1 MSFGSPSLLLNSN
14 FVFLPLIYI
23 IILLP
28 INEAMDSP
36 IKTESLQEF
45 YRRTN
50 QPVPFDL
57 GDEQSPV
64 GHFNVRYAATT
75 ARKSP
80 YNRRD
85 YYKVCLSEGRSE
97 GTSVLRYHKDE
108 IVLDSPC
115 LIFTN
120 PSVPASIENSCNTI
134 NRYYCLFNNRFIEG
148 IIRPDIQYSCAL
160 FNPTLH
166 PVIKLSEEEQARL
179 RIYFEQMQQLL
190 ATDYSFKWEMIRNL
204 LLLLIHEGIRL
215 QQGKLLQPSVLNDRV
230 VNGFFQ
236 LLNQQFP
243 VISAEHSLKLLAPA
257 DFAQQLHVHVNHL
270 NSVVKKHTGKTTRA
284 IIHERVIAE
293 AKTLLR
299 HTDWN
304 VSEIAYALG
313 FEYPSHFNK
322 YFRQDAG
329 LSPMDFRANKSKA
342 LAYSL

>member
-1 MSFGSPSLLLNSN
+1 
-14 FVFLPLIYI
+14 
-23 IILLP
+23 
-28 INEAMDSP
+28 MDNH
-36 IKTESLQEF
+36 IKTESLREF
-45 YRRTN
+45 YQRTN

-57 GDEQSPV
+57 TDEQSPV
-64 GHFNVRYAATT
+64 GHFNVQYSTT
-75 ARKSP
+75 IARKSP

-85 YYKVCLSEGRSE
+85 YYKICLSEGRRD
-97 GTSVLRYHKDE
+97 GTSVLHYHNEE

-120 PSVPASIENSCNTI
+120 PSVPASIENSCSTI
-134 NRYYCLFNNRFIEG
+134 HRYYCLFNNRFIEG
-148 IIRPDIQYSCAL
+148 AIRPDIQYSCAL

-166 PVIKLSEEEQARL
+166 PVIKLNEEEQGRL

-215 QQGKLLQPSVLNDRV
+215 QQVKLSQPSIITDRV
-230 VNGFFQ
+230 VNGFFH

-243 VISAEHSLKLLAPA
+243 VVSAEHSLKLLTPA

-284 IIHERVIAE
+284 IVHERVIAE

-299 HTDWN
+299 HADWN

-322 YFRQDAG
+322 YFRQATG
-329 LSPMDFRANKSKA
+329 LSPMDFRTNRTQAIVP
-342 LAYSL
+342 SL

>member
-1 MSFGSPSLLLNSN
+1 
-14 FVFLPLIYI
+14 
-23 IILLP
+23 
-28 INEAMDSP
+28 MDSQ
-36 IKTESLQEF
+36 IKIETLREF
-45 YRRTN
+45 YQRTN

-57 GDEQSPV
+57 GDEGSTT
-64 GHFNVRYAATT
+64 GHFNVQYSTTT

-85 YYKVCLSEGRSE
+85 YFKICLSEGNTQGKS
-97 GTSVLRYHKDE
+97 LLHYHKDE

-120 PSVPASIENSCNTI
+120 PSVPASIENSCNSI

-148 IIRPDIQYSCAL
+148 AIRPDIQYSCAL
-160 FNPTLH
+160 FNPTLQ
-166 PVIKLSEEEQARL
+166 PVIKLDEQERSRL
-179 RIYFEQMQQLL
+179 TLYFMQMEAIM
-190 ATDYSFKWEMIRNL
+190 ATDYAYKWEAIRNL

-215 QQGKLLQPSVLNDRV
+215 QQVRLSQPALINDRV
-230 VNGFFQ
+230 VNGFFN

-243 VISAEHSLKLLAPA
+243 VVSAEHSLKLLTPA

-270 NSVVKKHTGKTTRA
+270 NSMVKKHTGKTTRA
-284 IIHERVIAE
+284 LIHERVITE

-322 YFRQDAG
+322 YFRQATS
-329 LSPMDFRANKSKA
+329 LSPLDYRANKSRA
-342 LAYSL
+342 LVYDL

>member
-1 MSFGSPSLLLNSN
+1 MSFGSPSLLLNTN
-14 FVFLPLIYI
+14 FIFLPLIYI
-23 IILLP
+23 IILSP
-28 INEAMDSP
+28 INEAMDSQ

-75 ARKSP
+75 TRKSP

-85 YYKVCLSEGRSE
+85 YYKVCLSEGRRE
-97 GTSVLRYHKDE
+97 GTSVLRYHNDE

-148 IIRPDIQYSCAL
+148 IMRPDIQYSCAL

-166 PVIKLSEEEQARL
+166 PVIKLSEEEQGRL

-215 QQGKLLQPSVLNDRV
+215 QQGKLLQPTVLNDRV

-329 LSPMDFRANKSKA
+329 LSPMEFRANKSKA

>member
-1 MSFGSPSLLLNSN
+1 
-14 FVFLPLIYI
+14 
-23 IILLP
+23 
-28 INEAMDSP
+28 MDSP
-36 IKTESLQEF
+36 IKTESLQDF

-50 QPVPFDL
+50 QPVPFDI
-57 GDEQSPV
+57 DEQSGA
-64 GHFNVRYAATT
+64 GHFNVRYSTT
-75 ARKSP
+75 VARKSP

-85 YYKVCLSEGRSE
+85 YYKICLSDGRMEGS
-97 GTSVLRYHKDE
+97 SVLRYHNDE

-115 LIFTN
+115 LIFTH

-134 NRYYCLFNNRFIEG
+134 NRHYCLFNNRFIEG
-148 IIRPDIQYSCAL
+148 AIRPDIQYSCAL

-166 PVIKLSEEEQARL
+166 PVIKLTGEEQARL
-179 RIYFEQMQQLL
+179 RSYFEQMQALL
-190 ATDYSFKWEMIRNL
+190 ATDYSFKWEMIRSL

-215 QQGKLLQPSVLNDRV
+215 QQGKLLQPSIINDRV

-243 VISAEHSLKLLAPA
+243 VVSAEHSLKLLTPS

-270 NSVVKKHTGKTTRA
+270 NSTVKKHTGKTTRA
-284 IIHERVIAE
+284 LIHERVIAE

-304 VSEIAYALG
+304 VSEIAYSLG

-329 LSPMDFRANKSKA
+329 LSPMEFRAGKA
-342 LAYSL
+342 RSFAHAL